1 LPDSERVLW
10 LPALPPL
17 RAPCVQSA
25 GMAEVVRN
33 PTEAG
38 AERLGT
44 LRVAIERFPRQAALK
59 RLLAMQGV
67 AISSEVRAQLRDL
80 TQEEGAELA
89 AWFERL
95 N

>member
-1 LPDSERVLW
+1 
-10 LPALPPL
+10 
-17 RAPCVQSA
+17 
-25 GMAEVVRN
+25 MAEVVRN